1 MLTHKGY
8 RYRVDS
14 FDEAIARVEDEV
26 AGAQELAGRAQEFLD
41 SLADVCGVGV
51 DRDER
56 VRAEVD
62 ASGTVVAVEIEEDP
76 ELAEAVLEALTA
88 ARADAGRGLAGA
100 AGRAYG
106 EDSEVASR
114 LAQEYGLDDDDDGG
128 RGAYGRRGGP
138 RGWR

>member
-1 MLTHKGY
+1 MDG
-8 RYRVDS
+8 
-14 FDEAIARVEDEV
+14 FDEAIARVEGEV
-26 AGAQELAGRAQEFLD
+26 AGAQELAGRAQVFLD
-41 SLADVCGVGV
+41 SLEDVCGVGV
-51 DRDER
+51 DRDGR

-106 EDSEVASR
+106 QDSQVASH

>member
-1 MLTHKGY
+1 M
-8 RYRVDS
+8 DS
-14 FDEAIARVEDEV
+14 FDEAIARVEGEV
-26 AGAQELAGRAQEFLD
+26 AGAQELAGRAQVFLD
-41 SLADVCGVGV
+41 SLEEVRGVGV

-62 ASGTVVAVEIEEDP
+62 ASGAVVAVDIEEDP

-88 ARADAGRGLAGA
+88 ARAAAGRGLAGA

-106 EDSEVASR
+106 QDSQVASQ
-114 LAQEYGLDDDDDGG
+114 LAQEYGLDDGDDGDG

>member
-1 MLTHKGY
+1 MDG
-8 RYRVDS
+8 

-26 AGAQELAGRAQEFLD
+26 AGAQELAGRAQAFLD
-41 SLADVCGVGV
+41 SLEDVRGVGV

-56 VRAEVD
+56 VRVEVD

-106 EDSEVASR
+106 AGSEVAAQ
-114 LAQEYGLDDDDDGG
+114 LAEEYGLDDDDADGG
-128 RGAYGRRGGP
+128 GYGSYGRRGGP

>member
-1 MLTHKGY
+1 M
-8 RYRVDS
+8 DS
-14 FDEAIARVEDEV
+14 FDEAVARVEGEV
-26 AGAQELAGRAQEFLD
+26 AGAQELAGRAQVFLD

-51 DRDER
+51 DRDGR

-62 ASGTVVAVEIEEDP
+62 ASGTVVAVDIEEDP

-88 ARADAGRGLAGA
+88 ARAAAGRGLAGA

-106 EDSEVASR
+106 QDSEVASR
-114 LAQEYGLDDDDDGG
+114 LAREYGLDDDDDDDGY
-128 RGAYGRRGGP
+128 GAGGRRGGW

>member
-1 MLTHKGY
+1 MN
-8 RYRVDS
+8 S
-14 FDEAIARVEDEV
+14 FEEAVARVEGEV
-26 AGAQELAGRAQEFLD
+26 AGAQELAGRAQVFLD
-41 SLADVCGVGV
+41 SLEEVRGVGV

-62 ASGTVVAVEIEEDP
+62 ASGAVVAVDIEEDP

-88 ARADAGRGLAGA
+88 ARAAAGRGLAGA

-106 EDSEVASR
+106 QDSEVASQ
-114 LAQEYGLDDDDDGG
+114 LAQEYGLDDGDDGDG

>member
-1 MLTHKGY
+1 M
-8 RYRVDS
+8 
-14 FDEAIARVEDEV
+14 
-26 AGAQELAGRAQEFLD
+26 AGRAQVFLD
-41 SLADVCGVGV
+41 SLEEVRGVGV

-62 ASGTVVAVEIEEDP
+62 ASGAVVAVDIEEDP

-88 ARADAGRGLAGA
+88 ARAAAGRGLAGA

-106 EDSEVASR
+106 QDSQVASQ
-114 LAQEYGLDDDDDGG
+114 LAQEYGLDDGDDGDG

>member
-41 SLADVCGVGV
+41 SLADVRGVGV

-56 VRAEVD
+56 VRVEVD

-88 ARADAGRGLAGA
+88 ARAAAGRGLAGA

-106 EDSEVASR
+106 EDSEVASQ
-114 LAQEYGLDDDDDGG
+114 LAQEYGLDDDSG
-128 RGAYGRRGGP
+128 YGP
-138 RGWR
+138 RGGSRGWR

>member
-62 ASGTVVAVEIEEDP
+62 ASGTVVA
-76 ELAEAVLEALTA
+76 EAVLEALTA

>member
-1 MLTHKGY
+1 MDG
-8 RYRVDS
+8 
-14 FDEAIARVEDEV
+14 FDEVIARVEGEV
-26 AGAQELAGRAQEFLD
+26 AGAQELAERAQGFLD
-41 SLADVCGVGV
+41 SLADVRGVGV

-56 VRAEVD
+56 VRVEVD
-62 ASGTVVAVEIEEDP
+62 ASGAVVAVEIEEDP
-76 ELAEAVLEALTA
+76 ELGEAVVEALTA

-114 LAQEYGLDDDDDGG
+114 LAQEYGLDDGDDDVSGY
-128 RGAYGRRGGP
+128 GARGGF